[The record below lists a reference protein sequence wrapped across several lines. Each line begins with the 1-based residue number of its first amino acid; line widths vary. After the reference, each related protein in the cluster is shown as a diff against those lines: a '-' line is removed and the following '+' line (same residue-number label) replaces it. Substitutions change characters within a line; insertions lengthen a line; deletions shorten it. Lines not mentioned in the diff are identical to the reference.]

1 MYFIYVLVIAV
12 AVLTI
17 LAALAL
23 VFGSTKSERARSVW
37 FLLAAIGEVVWA
49 VSIAVFLSLGNGEV
63 DEAVAPWLVKGIYIG
78 AILMDSSILGYV
90 AWKYKWGKYLT
101 TTFLT
106 VGLIL
111 AVIFAYD
118 PSVLYS
124 EIILGS
130 GGPRVM
136 IDMSR
141 GFYVAYGIYF
151 SLLIPAFCLSLI
163 YRIRHTSNKKT
174 QMGYIVFLVGLA
186 VAGGLS
192 AVFDLFMPPMRY
204 DLIWVGPLA
213 IGLIILGFYFAILK
227 FKMVS
232 MNSNWLKILSVI
244 VIISAALIVYLL
256 LFHIVFSALF
266 KVANPSFQV
275 ILLNFIMIAI
285 VLALVPAF
293 SEIISLTRSLIMT
306 KQINLPYIV
315 KKIST
320 LDPKRLGLKD
330 VSGFLAEHLHFEYVG
345 FIVNDK
351 YFTAGDSKIPFE
363 AVGKISKLSAPA
375 RGIWQNVD
383 RLGATAREYNISRVA
398 LMTDANGNAIG
409 QMVFGEPTTKSKL
422 EHKDLVEI
430 AMIVNLMGTMIEDG
444 RRSKSKA
451 N

>member
-1 MYFIYVLVIAV
+1 MYFIYVLVVAV

-23 VFGSTKSERARSVW
+23 VFGSSNSEKPRSLW
-37 FLLAAIGEVVWA
+37 FLSAAIGEMVWA
-49 VSIAVFLSLGNGEV
+49 VSIAVFLSLGTGEV

-78 AILMDSSILGYV
+78 AILMDSSIMGYV
-90 AWKYKWGKYLT
+90 SWKYKWGKYLT
-101 TTFLT
+101 TAFLIA
-106 VGLIL
+106 GLIL
-111 AVIFAYD
+111 TVIFAYD

-124 EIILGS
+124 EIVLGS
-130 GGPRVM
+130 DGPRVM

-174 QMGYIVFLVGLA
+174 QMGYIFFLIGLA
-186 VAGGLS
+186 IAGGLS

-232 MNSNWLKILSVI
+232 MNSAWLKVLSVI
-244 VIISAALIVYLL
+244 VIFSAALIVYLL
-256 LFHIVFSALF
+256 LFHVVFSALF

-285 VLALVPAF
+285 VLALVPAI

-306 KQINLPYIV
+306 KQIDLPYIV

-320 LDPKRLGLKD
+320 LNPKNLGLKD
-330 VSGFLAEHLHFEYVG
+330 VSGFLAEHMHFEYVG
-345 FIVNDK
+345 FIINDK
-351 YFTAGDSKIPFE
+351 YQASGETKIPFE
-363 AVGKISKLSAPA
+363 VVQRISKLPAPA
-375 RGIWQNVD
+375 RGIWQNTEK
-383 RLGATAREYNISRVA
+383 LGVAAKEYSISRVA
-398 LMTDANGNAIG
+398 LMTDANGNPIG
-409 QMVFGEPTTKSKL
+409 QMVFGEPSTKSKL
-422 EHKDLVEI
+422 EHKDLVET
-430 AMIVNLMGTMIEDG
+430 AMIVNLIETMVEDG